1 MGKVV
6 SYQPYTETDR
16 LLFWIEND
24 EELYDR
30 ILSVKRFLKLSTN
43 DAIPWIVDMIEDAL
57 GFDELTPMQLEFMPD
72 LQYWYTVDKLQDF
85 YEELDT

>member
-1 MGKVV
+1 M